1 VFIREKKNKSGS
13 VSIQILEKRNRKNH
27 LIKTIGSSK
36 DPLEISRL
44 KLEAK
49 AYLSNRQ
56 GQLTLPIGAQEE
68 ASWFKEMLSH
78 IDQVKL
84 IGPEL
89 LLGKFYDEIGFD
101 QIKESLFRHLVIS
114 RIIYP
119 SSKLKTVRYLRE
131 YNGQDYDVQKV
142 YRYLDK
148 LNRGQKEEI
157 EQISYE
163 HTLKVLKGNMSVVFY
178 DVTTIYFEAER
189 EDELRQTGFSKE
201 GKHQHPQIL
210 LGLLVSIDGY
220 PLAYEIFAG
229 KKYEG
234 HTMLPVVESFKK
246 RFNLENLVLIAD
258 AGMLNNKNVEE
269 LVEKGHE
276 FILGARLKTET
287 EQIKK
292 KILGLELRDGESRI
306 IKKSG
311 SLKLVVSYTNS
322 RAAKDAF
329 NRNRG
334 MKKLEKALSKGKL
347 TKQHINNRG
356 YNKYL
361 QMQGEV
367 NISINYSKFEADS
380 KWDGLKGYLTNTK
393 LKPKILIKNYNELWK
408 IERAFRISKTDLRIR
423 PIYHRLQRR
432 IEAHICISFAA
443 YKVYKELDRQLKLKK
458 VRISTQRAIELLK
471 TIYGIVLTHPV
482 SNTTK
487 IMVYTNSEEQQVLLK
502 KFKISLG

>member
-220 PLAYEIFAG
+220 PLA
-229 KKYEG
+229 
-234 HTMLPVVESFKK
+234 L
-246 RFNLENLVLIAD
+246 
-258 AGMLNNKNVEE
+258 
-269 LVEKGHE
+269 
-276 FILGARLKTET
+276 
-287 EQIKK
+287 
-292 KILGLELRDGESRI
+292 
-306 IKKSG
+306 
-311 SLKLVVSYTNS
+311 
-322 RAAKDAF
+322 
-329 NRNRG
+329 
-334 MKKLEKALSKGKL
+334 
-347 TKQHINNRG
+347 
-356 YNKYL
+356 
-361 QMQGEV
+361 
-367 NISINYSKFEADS
+367 
-380 KWDGLKGYLTNTK
+380 
-393 LKPKILIKNYNELWK
+393 
-408 IERAFRISKTDLRIR
+408 
-423 PIYHRLQRR
+423 
-432 IEAHICISFAA
+432 
-443 YKVYKELDRQLKLKK
+443 
-458 VRISTQRAIELLK
+458 
-471 TIYGIVLTHPV
+471 
-482 SNTTK
+482 
-487 IMVYTNSEEQQVLLK
+487 
-502 KFKISLG
+502 